1 MNEAASGERSAVHA
15 TFVIEKHYPA
25 PPERVFAAFANPK
38 LKARWFVG
46 SSEWGANEHRVD
58 FRVGGRETNV
68 AGPKEGPRHR
78 FDALYQD
85 IVTNERIIFSYD
97 MHLDGRRISV
107 SLTTVEFEPLGG
119 GTGLRFTEQGV
130 FLDGYDDA
138 GSREHGTRLLL
149 EQLGAS
155 LDHGLAEH

>member
-1 MNEAASGERSAVHA
+1 MSPRSAVHA

-25 PPERVFAAFANPK
+25 TPERVFAAFADPK

-46 SSEWGANEHRVD
+46 PSEWGPGEHRVD
-58 FRVGGRETNV
+58 FRVGGRELS
-68 AGPKEGPRHR
+68 AGGPAEGPKHR

-85 IVTNERIIFSYD
+85 IVPNERIVFTYD
-97 MHLDGRRISV
+97 MHLDANRISV
-107 SLTTVEFEPLGG
+107 SLTTIEFAPEDG
-119 GTGLRFTEQGV
+119 GTALKFTEQGV

-149 EQLGAS
+149 DQLGAA
-155 LDHGLAEH
+155 LAHGDAAH

>member
-1 MNEAASGERSAVHA
+1 MSRRSAVHA

-25 PPERVFAAFANPK
+25 TPERVFAAFADPK

-46 SSEWGANEHRVD
+46 PLEWGPSEHRVD
-58 FRVGGRETNV
+58 FRVGGRELS
-68 AGPKEGPRHR
+68 AGGPAEGPKHR

-85 IVTNERIIFSYD
+85 IVPNERIVFTYD
-97 MHLDGRRISV
+97 MHLDANRISV
-107 SLTTVEFEPLGG
+107 SLTTIEFAPEDG
-119 GTGLRFTEQGV
+119 GTALKFTEQGV

-149 EQLGAS
+149 DQLGAA
-155 LDHGLAEH
+155 LAHGDAAH